1 MPAVAKSQT
10 ENSPKT
16 TDDRILVLDF
26 GAQYAQLIARRVR
39 EQNVLCEIVRHDIPA
54 ENVRNHNPSGLI
66 LSEAHRAFIK
76 PMRQNVM
83 PPYSISVCRSWV
95 SVMECSWFAIT
106 WGRESKAPRAGSSGR
121 LSAMSSGTIRCST
134 IFRRKPR
141 SGSPWGSGPASF
153 RELYCFGR
161 HKFLPDRGCQASIAA
176 RVRFTVPSG
185 GHPYTAGYGVVEK
198 FLV

>member
-39 EQNVLCEIVRHDIPA
+39 EQNVFCEIVRHDIPA

-66 LSEAHRAFIK
+66 LSGG
-76 PMRQNVM
+76 P
-83 PPYSISVCRSWV
+83 SSVYQTNAPKCDA
-95 SVMECSWFAIT
+95 AIFDLGLPILGICYGMQLVCDHL
-106 WGRESKAPRAGSSGR
+106 GRESKAPRAGSSGR

-141 SGSPWGSGPASF
+141 SG
-153 RELYCFGR
+153 
-161 HKFLPDRGCQASIAA
+161 
-176 RVRFTVPSG
+176 
-185 GHPYTAGYGVVEK
+185 
-198 FLV
+198 